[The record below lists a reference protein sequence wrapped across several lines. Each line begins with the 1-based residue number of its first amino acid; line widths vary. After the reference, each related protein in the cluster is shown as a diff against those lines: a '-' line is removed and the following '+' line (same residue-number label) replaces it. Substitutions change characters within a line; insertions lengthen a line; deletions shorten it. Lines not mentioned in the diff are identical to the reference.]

1 MEVLTIYEIEEIKG
15 VGEKLVKKIIQK
27 YGSYEKFEESL
38 ENYEI
43 EKLMSIPNLSQKL
56 ALEIIRK
63 VHGNKNSDFL
73 KTEQSQKI
81 YDDIINKI
89 LTFANTDYARTRV
102 LLLNPTTDYA
112 EIEKTQN
119 MISETIE
126 KTEELDYNHIRNL
139 YEKIVLLTNNIRPKF
154 NDEYAIVCEDYEDYL
169 TLIKKGF
176 DKYCNVFAIE
186 DHMNLEEFEFIIYLY
201 NEYNIDPGE
210 ANNIVAISNQS
221 PDYEIQPNIILEYY
235 KQNRTTL
242 ENVYQLREYLGLGSN
257 ISEALE
263 ALDSIQIEKQNQ
275 IAINEIIDE
284 IKDKINEK
292 LKKEIKKVALEG
304 DEILL
309 LLNDEDLPPKLM
321 TIFNDVLDEAREEL
335 SNKTGLLFD
344 PFIIKYPIEIDENEV
359 KRVQENI
366 RANIQL
372 KQYEQELNACSIL
385 EKYEEEIKKETK
397 QLIEYDYQF
406 TLASFTKFYDL
417 TIPKKGE
424 QYNLHESLHLN
435 LKEEEKL
442 TKQPMQ
448 KINYSLDQ
456 ENNIILL
463 TGANSGGK
471 TTLLETIG
479 QHTIM
484 THMGLGVC
492 SKEATIP
499 EINEVHYFTKKHS
512 LNAGAFET
520 FLTSFIPVTI
530 GNEKKLVLIDELES
544 ITELEAA
551 IKIII
556 GFIEH
561 IQDDESYAIIVTHMA
576 PEILK
581 RTDNVKIRTDGIEA
595 KGLDENYNLIVDRTP
610 KINYLANSTPELI
623 LQKIYEKSEEPIK
636 SVYKDI
642 LEKFQKTSPSLFFK
656 KYYPFNFT
664 KNLYFNS

>member
-63 VHGNKNSDFL
+63 VLGNKNSDFL

-81 YDDIINKI
+81 YNDIISKI
-89 LTFANTDYARTRV
+89 LPFANTDYARTRV

-112 EIEKTQN
+112 EIEKTQK

-139 YEKIVLLTNNIRPKF
+139 YEKIVPLTNNIRPKF

-284 IKDKINEK
+284 IKDKINET
-292 LKKEIKKVALEG
+292 LKTEIKKVALEG

-366 RANIQL
+366 RANTHL

-424 QYNLHESLHLN
+424 QYNLQESLHLN

-642 LEKFQKTSPSLFFK
+642 LEKF
-656 KYYPFNFT
+656 
-664 KNLYFNS
+664 

>member
-63 VHGNKNSDFL
+63 VLGNKNSDFL

-139 YEKIVLLTNNIRPKF
+139 YEKIVPLTNNIRPKF

-257 ISEALE
+257 INEALE

-284 IKDKINEK
+284 IKDKINET
-292 LKKEIKKVALEG
+292 LKTEIKKVALEG

-366 RANIQL
+366 RANTHL

-424 QYNLHESLHLN
+424 QYNLQESLHLN

-623 LQKIYEKSEEPIK
+623 LKKIYEKSEEPIK

-642 LEKFQKTSPSLFFK
+642 LEKF
-656 KYYPFNFT
+656 
-664 KNLYFNS
+664 

>member
-1 MEVLTIYEIEEIKG
+1 MEVDTIYEIEEIKG
-15 VGEKLVKKIIQK
+15 VGEKLVKKIIK
-27 YGSYEKFEESL
+27 TYGSYENFKKSIN
-38 ENYEI
+38 NYEI
-43 EKLMSIPNLSQKL
+43 EKLMNIPGLSQKL

-63 VHGNKNSDFL
+63 VLGKRNTDFL
-73 KTEQSQKI
+73 KTEQSEKL
-81 YDDIINKI
+81 YDDIITKI
-89 LTFANTDYARTRV
+89 LDFANTDYARTRI
-102 LLLNPTTDYA
+102 LLLNPTTDYDKIR
-112 EIEKTQN
+112 ETQKTIQDTIQKTQN
-119 MISETIE
+119 
-126 KTEELDYNHIRNL
+126 LDYAYIRTL
-139 YEKIVLLTNNIRPKF
+139 YEKIVPLTDNIRPKF

-169 TLIKKGF
+169 TLIRKGF

-186 DHMNLEEFEFIIYLY
+186 DHVNLEEFEFIIYLY
-201 NEYNIDPGE
+201 NQYNADPGE

-257 ISEALE
+257 IGEALE
-263 ALDSIQIEKQNQ
+263 AIDEIQVEKQNK
-275 IAINEIIDE
+275 IALDEIIDE
-284 IKDKINEK
+284 IKDKINET
-292 LKKEIKKVALEG
+292 LKTEIQKVALEG

-309 LLNDEDLPPKLM
+309 LLNDENLPPKLM
-321 TIFNDVLDEAREEL
+321 TIYDDVLDEAREEL

-366 RANIQL
+366 RANIHL
-372 KQYEQELNACSIL
+372 KQYEQELNACTIL
-385 EKYEEEIKKETK
+385 KKYEEEIKRETRE
-397 QLIEYDYQF
+397 LIEYDYQF
-406 TLASFTKFYDL
+406 TLASFSKYYEL
-417 TIPKKGE
+417 TIPEIKD
-424 QYNLHESLHLN
+424 QYQLKESLHLN
-435 LKEEEKL
+435 LKQEEK
-442 TKQPMQ
+442 TSNNEMQ
-448 KINYSLDQ
+448 KINYNLDQ

-471 TTLLETIG
+471 TTLLETLG

-492 SKEATIP
+492 ATEATIP

-530 GNEKKLVLIDELES
+530 GQEKKLVLIDELES

-561 IQDDESYAIIVTHMA
+561 IQDNKSYAVIVSHMA

-623 LQKIYEKSEEPIK
+623 LQKVYEKSEEPLK

-642 LEKFQKTSPSLFFK
+642 LEKF
-656 KYYPFNFT
+656 
-664 KNLYFNS
+664 

>member
-63 VHGNKNSDFL
+63 VLGNKNSDFL

-81 YDDIINKI
+81 YNDIISKI
-89 LTFANTDYARTRV
+89 LPFANTDYARTRV

-112 EIEKTQN
+112 EIEKTQK

-139 YEKIVLLTNNIRPKF
+139 YEKIVPLTNNIRPKF

-366 RANIQL
+366 RANTHL

-424 QYNLHESLHLN
+424 QYNLQESLHLN

-623 LQKIYEKSEEPIK
+623 LQKIYEKSEEPLK

-642 LEKFQKTSPSLFFK
+642 LEKF
-656 KYYPFNFT
+656 
-664 KNLYFNS
+664 

>member
-1 MEVLTIYEIEEIKG
+1 MLTIYEIEEIKG

-63 VHGNKNSDFL
+63 VLGNKNSDFL

-139 YEKIVLLTNNIRPKF
+139 YEKIVPLTNNIRPKF

-284 IKDKINEK
+284 IKDKINET
-292 LKKEIKKVALEG
+292 LKTEIKKVALEG

-366 RANIQL
+366 RANTHL

-424 QYNLHESLHLN
+424 QYNLQESLHLN

-642 LEKFQKTSPSLFFK
+642 LEKF
-656 KYYPFNFT
+656 
-664 KNLYFNS
+664 

>member
-63 VHGNKNSDFL
+63 VLGNKNSDFL

-112 EIEKTQN
+112 EIEKTQK

-139 YEKIVLLTNNIRPKF
+139 YEKIVPLTNNIRPKF

-257 ISEALE
+257 INEALE

-284 IKDKINEK
+284 IKDKINET
-292 LKKEIKKVALEG
+292 LKTEIKKVALEG

-366 RANIQL
+366 RANTHL

-424 QYNLHESLHLN
+424 QYNLQESLHLN

-623 LQKIYEKSEEPIK
+623 LKKIYEKSEEPIK

-642 LEKFQKTSPSLFFK
+642 LEKF
-656 KYYPFNFT
+656 
-664 KNLYFNS
+664 

>member
-1 MEVLTIYEIEEIKG
+1 MEVLTIYEIEEVKG
-15 VGEKLVKKIIQK
+15 VGEKLVKKIIKQ
-27 YGSYEKFEESL
+27 YGSYDNFKKSI

-43 EKLMSIPNLSQKL
+43 EKLMGIPGLSQKL

-63 VHGNKNSDFL
+63 VLGKRNTDFL
-73 KTEQSQKI
+73 KTEQTQKL
-81 YDDIINKI
+81 YDDIITKI
-89 LTFANTDYARTRV
+89 IDFANTDYARTRV
-102 LLLNPTTDYA
+102 LLLNPTTDYKLIKQTQ
-112 EIEKTQN
+112 EMIE
-119 MISETIE
+119 ETI
-126 KTEELDYNHIRNL
+126 KQTWDLDYNYIRGL
-139 YEKIVLLTNNIRPKF
+139 YEKIIPLTNNIRPQF
-154 NDEYAIVCEDYEDYL
+154 NDEYAIVCEDYDDYL
-169 TLIKKGF
+169 QLIKKGF

-186 DHMNLEEFEFIIYLY
+186 DQVNLEEYEFIIYLY
-201 NEYNIDPGE
+201 DQYNIDPGE
-210 ANNIVAISNQS
+210 ANNIVSISNQS

-242 ENVYQLREYLGLGSN
+242 ENVYLLREYLGLGSN
-257 ISEALE
+257 IKEALE
-263 ALDSIQIEKQNQ
+263 ALDSIQTEEENSIDIDKIIEEIKNE
-275 IAINEIIDE
+275 INETLKTE
-284 IKDKINEK
+284 IKN
-292 LKKEIKKVALEG
+292 VALEG

-309 LLNDEDLPPKLM
+309 LLNDEDLPPKIM
-321 TIFNDVLDEAREEL
+321 TIFDNALDKAKKEL
-335 SNKTGLLFD
+335 SNKTGIMFD
-344 PFIIKYPIEIDENEV
+344 PFIIKYPIEIDDNEV
-359 KRVQENI
+359 ERVKENI
-366 RANIQL
+366 KTNKHL
-372 KQYEQELNACSIL
+372 KQYEEELNACKIL

-397 QLIEYDYQF
+397 ELIEYDYRF
-406 TLASFTKFYDL
+406 TLASFSKYYEL
-417 TIPKKGE
+417 TIPKIEDTYQLEG
-424 QYNLHESLHLN
+424 SLHLN
-435 LKEEEKL
+435 LKETENT
-442 TKQPMQ
+442 TKSIMQ
-448 KINYSLDQ
+448 KINYHLDG

-471 TTLLETIG
+471 TTLLETLG

-484 THMGLGVC
+484 AHMGLGVC
-492 SKEATIP
+492 SEKATIP

-530 GNEKKLVLIDELES
+530 GKEKKLVLIDELES

-561 IQDDESYAIIVTHMA
+561 IQDDNSYAVIVTHMA

-623 LQKIYEKSEEPIK
+623 LQKIYEKSEEPLK

-642 LEKFQKTSPSLFFK
+642 LEKF
-656 KYYPFNFT
+656 
-664 KNLYFNS
+664 

>member
-63 VHGNKNSDFL
+63 VLGNKNSDFL

-81 YDDIINKI
+81 YNDIISKI
-89 LTFANTDYARTRV
+89 LPFANTDYARTRV

-112 EIEKTQN
+112 EIEKTQK

-139 YEKIVLLTNNIRPKF
+139 YEKIVPLTNNIRPKF

-366 RANIQL
+366 RANTHL

-424 QYNLHESLHLN
+424 QYNLQESLHLN

-642 LEKFQKTSPSLFFK
+642 LEKF
-656 KYYPFNFT
+656 
-664 KNLYFNS
+664 

>member
-1 MEVLTIYEIEEIKG
+1 MLTIYEIEEIKG

-63 VHGNKNSDFL
+63 VLGNKNSDFL

-139 YEKIVLLTNNIRPKF
+139 YEKIVPLTNNIRPKF

-257 ISEALE
+257 INEALE

-284 IKDKINEK
+284 IKDKINET
-292 LKKEIKKVALEG
+292 LKTEIKKVALEG

-366 RANIQL
+366 RANTHL

-424 QYNLHESLHLN
+424 QYNLQESLHLN

-642 LEKFQKTSPSLFFK
+642 LEKF
-656 KYYPFNFT
+656 
-664 KNLYFNS
+664 